1 MCNSLRRVGKIVS
14 RKLLTGKSVCI
25 ACGQPTSST
34 HMGFQTAQS
43 LKASLCEEKVRKGL
57 LSPGW
62 RRYSLLSVKDLIKSG
77 EFTCPEAV
85 KLWLGW

>member
-1 MCNSLRRVGKIVS
+1 
-14 RKLLTGKSVCI
+14 
-25 ACGQPTSST
+25 
-34 HMGFQTAQS
+34 MGFQTAQS